1 MGGADVADLA
11 PEQLRRHVVLVTQ
24 EHHVFADPLRDNL
37 TIAAPH
43 ATDDELLDALDV
55 LGADWFDDLPDGLD
69 TDLGTHR
76 LGGAQAQH
84 VALARVLLANPHT
97 LVLDEATALLDPTAA
112 RRTEQA
118 LAATIQGRT
127 IIAVAHRLQTAR
139 DADRI
144 AVMEGG
150 RITELG
156 HHDDLVATATSYAA
170 LWEAWS
176 ADTSHDR
183 TADHD

>member
-1 MGGADVADLA
+1 M
-11 PEQLRRHVVLVTQ
+11 
-24 EHHVFADPLRDNL
+24 FADSLRDNL

-43 ATDDELLDALDV
+43 ATDEDLLDALDV
-55 LGADWFDDLPDGLD
+55 LGADWFDDLPEGLD

-97 LVLDEATALLDPTAA
+97 LVLDEATALLDPTTA

-150 RITELG
+150 SITELG
-156 HHDDLVATATSYAA
+156 HHDDLVAAATSYAA
-170 LWEAWS
+170 LWGSWS

-183 TADHD
+183 TADHE